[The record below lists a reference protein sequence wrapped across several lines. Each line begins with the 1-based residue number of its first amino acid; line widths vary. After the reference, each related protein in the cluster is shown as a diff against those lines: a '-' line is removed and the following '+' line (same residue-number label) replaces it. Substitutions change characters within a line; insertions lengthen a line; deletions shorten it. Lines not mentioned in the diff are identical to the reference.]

1 MSSLWARI
9 KVDAIEV
16 SNLGRVCLIPCPA
29 LISGIVRFD
38 ERLVGHHGARGRRC
52 DANYREAKQM
62 APPNSDLEMLLH
74 NYPAPE
80 LICGS
85 IDRAEPALIAIVLLA
100 IVLRKLSIIGATYLN
115 DLEQVR
121 LRNSAPVSCFSLGI
135 P

>member
-9 KVDAIEV
+9 RVDAIEV
-16 SNLGRVCLIPCPA
+16 SNLGRVCLIPCSA

-74 NYPAPE
+74 NF
-80 LICGS
+80 GS
-85 IDRAEPALIAIVLLA
+85 TDRAKPALIAIALLA
-100 IVLRKLSIIGATYLN
+100 IVLRKCTS
-115 DLEQVR
+115 
-121 LRNSAPVSCFSLGI
+121 
-135 P
+135 